1 MVPSSAITVIADN
14 ERLTCGGFSLSE
26 TVRLRNF
33 EFIAD
38 YFGGLSLSPRR
49 GDSDATFMSST
60 RNGTPSP
67 QRAMIEDFSEKFL
80 MASSREGGFV
90 LPSPRRHGT
99 GAPPAPITTTPWMEN
114 APVTLATM
122 TVPPWT
128 AAAWMDTDLPVE
140 QRYTHQGGSKC
151 KPMLSGPSPSKRQRH
166 SEASSP
172 ASKPLPRSSRTRHRD
187 TSPRLRRRR
196 S

>member
-1 MVPSSAITVIADN
+1 MVPSSAITVVADN

-26 TVRLRNF
+26 TVHLRNF

-38 YFGGLSLSPRR
+38 YFGGLRLSPRR

-60 RNGTPSP
+60 RSGTPSP
-67 QRAMIEDFSEKFL
+67 QRAMIEDSSEKFL

-90 LPSPRRHGT
+90 LPSPRRHGI

-114 APVTLATM
+114 APATLATT

-128 AAAWMDTDLPVE
+128 AAARLDTDLRVE
-140 QRYTHQGGSKC
+140 QRYTH
-151 KPMLSGPSPSKRQRH
+151 
-166 SEASSP
+166 
-172 ASKPLPRSSRTRHRD
+172 
-187 TSPRLRRRR
+187 
-196 S
+196 